1 MERPKDKDFVETVE
15 GLLFCVVGY
24 LHPPDRY
31 TAYLKYVPAEGGKWS
46 REGTRYARVL
56 DYYHVSQVESTY
68 GFLEE
73 NYPEYLYDC
82 PVRNITLSSV
92 PQDRVKKYYR
102 PRERL
107 IRMNE
112 EGPKDE
118 LEWKLTDLITILTGL
133 SGLKAGDFG
142 VTGSMLTASHSPE
155 FSDMDITVYGR
166 DASQRLKET
175 ILETR
180 AEESMIQPFN
190 AAKKEVWSMKRTER
204 FPLGF
209 EELMELAERRWNY
222 GVFRDTYFSI
232 HPVRTDDEI
241 TETYGDYTYKQDG
254 MVKGNAEITDR
265 SESIYLPA
273 IYLVENVEIDGRMK
287 AEITEVV
294 SYEGLFCDMFEPF
307 ERVEFNGILEKVVND
322 DTHYRVVIGG
332 AGSDPSHIKWM
343 V

>member
-1 MERPKDKDFVETVE
+1 MEKPKDKDFVETVE

-24 LHPPDRY
+24 LHPPDRH
-31 TAYLKYVPAEGGKWS
+31 TAYLKYVPTEGGKWS
-46 REGTRYARVL
+46 REDTRYARVL

-68 GFLEE
+68 GFLKE
-73 NYPEYLYDC
+73 NYPEYLYQC

-92 PQDRVKKYYR
+92 PHDRVKKYYR

-107 IRMNE
+107 RSIIE
-112 EGPKDE
+112 GGPKDE

-133 SGLKAGDFG
+133 SELRAGDLG

-155 FSDMDITVYGR
+155 FSDMDITVYGQE
-166 DASQRLKET
+166 ASQRLKET

-190 AAKKEVWSMKRTER
+190 AAKKEVWSLNRTER
-204 FPLGF
+204 FLLGF
-209 EELMELAERRWNY
+209 EELMDFAERRWNY

-241 TETYGDYTYKQDG
+241 TEAYGDHNYRQTG
-254 MVKGNAEITDR
+254 MISGSAEIADG

-273 IYLVENVEIDGRMK
+273 IYRVEDVETEERVDM
-287 AEITEVV
+287 EIREIV
-294 SYEGLFCDMFEPF
+294 SYEGLFCDMFQPS
-307 ERVEFNGILEKVVND
+307 ERVEFNGVLEQVTDGEVK
-322 DTHYRVVIGG
+322 YRVVIGG
-332 AGSDPSHIKWM
+332 AGASPSYIKRI

>member
-1 MERPKDKDFVETVE
+1 MEKPKDKDFVETVE

-31 TAYLKYVPAEGGKWS
+31 TAYLKYVPSEEGKWS

-56 DYYHVSQVESTY
+56 DYYHVSQVENTY

-73 NYPEYLYDC
+73 NYSEYLYDC

-92 PQDRVKKYYR
+92 PEDRVKRYYR

-107 IRMNE
+107 RSMIE
-112 EGPKDE
+112 EGPRDE
-118 LEWKLTDLITILTGL
+118 LEWKLTDLLTILSGL
-133 SGLKAGDFG
+133 SGLKTGDFG

-166 DASQRLKET
+166 EASQRLKET
-175 ILETR
+175 ILEAR

-190 AAKKEVWSMKRTER
+190 AAKKEVWSMNRTER

-209 EELMELAERRWNY
+209 EDLMDFAERRWNY
-222 GVFRDTYFSI
+222 GVFRDTYFSV

-241 TETYGDYTYKQDG
+241 TEAYGDYTYRQVG
-254 MVKGNAEITDR
+254 MASGSAEIAE
-265 SESIYLPA
+265 SPESIYLPA
-273 IYLVENVEIDGRMK
+273 IYRVKDVETEGMVGVEIE
-287 AEITEVV
+287 EIV
-294 SYEGLFCDMFEPF
+294 SYEGLFCDMFEPS
-307 ERVEFNGILEKVVND
+307 ERVEFNGVLEQVADGGAK
-322 DTHYRVVIGG
+322 YRVVIGG
-332 AGSDPSHIKWM
+332 AGAGPSYIKRT